1 MKSCKTCGKDTDE
14 LYKHHII
21 PIANGGKDK
30 KENIIDICVDCH
42 SIAHD
47 VSFKSSK
54 GPIRN
59 GIKKTKDAHA
69 YFCNLDDNFW
79 LGFFDDL
86 NFENNYLYCFIWGGF
101 MCGEIS
107 GSDLIR
113 MLEDNFKKRK
123 NIINISD
130 KTIRDIKSIYE
141 YRKEVDAFKDKLKQE
156 KSKKN
161 YPSNRVSK
169 VDNKKIKELLDQGLN
184 KAEVARTLN
193 ISRMTVYRAINIKD
207 NSDG

>member
-1 MKSCKTCGKDTDE
+1 
-14 LYKHHII
+14 
-21 PIANGGKDK
+21 
-30 KENIIDICVDCH
+30 
-42 SIAHD
+42 
-47 VSFKSSK
+47 
-54 GPIRN
+54 
-59 GIKKTKDAHA
+59 
-69 YFCNLDDNFW
+69 
-79 LGFFDDL
+79 
-86 NFENNYLYCFIWGGF
+86 

-156 KSKKN
+156 KSKEN

-193 ISRMTVYRAINIKD
+193 ISRMTVYRAINVKD
-207 NSDG
+207 NSDV

>member
-42 SIAHD
+42 RIAHD
-47 VSFKSSK
+47 LSFKSSK

-59 GIKKTKDAHA
+59 GIKKTKDAHD

-86 NFENNYLYCFIWGGF
+86 NLDKINNFNKNNNKNKTLFIIISKSGNTLETISNFLYLKIVPS
-101 MCGEIS
+101 IS
-107 GSDLIR
+107 Q
-113 MLEDNFKKRK
+113 K
-123 NIINISD
+123 
-130 KTIRDIKSIYE
+130 
-141 YRKEVDAFKDKLKQE
+141 
-156 KSKKN
+156 
-161 YPSNRVSK
+161 
-169 VDNKKIKELLDQGLN
+169 
-184 KAEVARTLN
+184 
-193 ISRMTVYRAINIKD
+193 
-207 NSDG
+207 